1 MKEAPGARQTLRPTP
16 YATVFFFMILRIEM
30 SSALSLQVFC
40 FISFA
45 RIVTS
50 PATIVFTGFGNQYF
64 QLRLKLL
71 LASGTAVGYFGG
83 GVR

>member
-1 MKEAPGARQTLRPTP
+1 MKEAPGARQTLRPAP
-16 YATVFFFMILRIEM
+16 HATAFFFMILRIEM
-30 SSALSLQVFC
+30 FSVFC

-45 RIVTS
+45 RIFTS
-50 PATIVFTGFGNQYF
+50 PVTIVFAGFGNQYF
-64 QLRLKLL
+64 HLRLKLF